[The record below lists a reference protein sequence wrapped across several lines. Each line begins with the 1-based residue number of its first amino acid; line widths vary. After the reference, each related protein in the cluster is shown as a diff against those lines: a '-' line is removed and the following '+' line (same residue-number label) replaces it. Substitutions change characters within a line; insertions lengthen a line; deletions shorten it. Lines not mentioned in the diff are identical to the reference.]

1 MTVYVLISSI
11 ALPGKWA
18 DARKAAHDSIKYL
31 AGNSAYVGKYEILQP
46 VGGPNKQ
53 YFWLCRYE
61 SMVDFERDFMLRRSN
76 AGWAELW
83 KAVELSTDTDN
94 ITSQTYTVRE

>member
-1 MTVYVLISSI
+1 MTVYVFISSI

-18 DARKAAHDSIKYL
+18 EARTAAHDSIKYL

-46 VGGPNKQ
+46 IGGPNKQ
-53 YFWLCRYE
+53 YFWLCRYA
-61 SMVDFERDFMLRRSN
+61 SMADFEHDSSLRRN
-76 AGWAELW
+76 DAGWSEVW

-94 ITSQTYTVRE
+94 ITSQMFTVRE